1 MQLGC
6 RAPQEPAEAAQRG
19 GVALSSAVS
28 EGVKTDTRLNA
39 SSDGH
44 DASRRKGWLA
54 LIGTL
59 CIWSGFILAS
69 RAAGKGTLTAWDVT
83 ALRLA
88 MGGLLALF
96 FLPRVTLPPL
106 KIMLPFALLGG
117 IGYACFIYS
126 GFRLAPAAHG
136 AILAPGCLPLSTAV
150 LTWLFFKKSPSRPQA
165 LALLG
170 MLAGIALILI
180 DSVTAPGRHIT
191 GWQLLGDGL
200 FICASYTWATFT
212 LLLRSHPMPPLSAAV
227 ATVLC
232 AAVLYLPVWWL
243 FLPSNLPTAA
253 QGEIVFQTLFQ
264 GVLVVF
270 VALIL
275 FAQAVRHLG
284 PQVVALTLALVPVVA
299 SLAAVPLL
307 GEPLSLLALAGLAA
321 VTFSA
326 MLGVRVS
333 R

>member
-1 MQLGC
+1 MSDSN
-6 RAPQEPAEAAQRG
+6 AASESLPSMTTNAGLNNSSG
-19 GVALSSAVS
+19 GY
-28 EGVKTDTRLNA
+28 N
-39 SSDGH
+39 
-44 DASRRKGWLA
+44 ASRRKGWLA

-136 AILAPGCLPLSTAV
+136 AILGPGSLPLSTAV
-150 LTWLFFKKSPSRPQA
+150 LTWLLLKKSPSRPQA
-165 LALLG
+165 MALLG
-170 MLAGIALILI
+170 MLAGITLILT
-180 DSVTAPGRHIT
+180 DSVLAMGGHLTSA
-191 GWQLLGDGL
+191 QLLGDGL
-200 FICASYTWATFT
+200 FICASYCWAAFT
-212 LLLRSHPMPPLSAAV
+212 LLLRRHSMPPLTAAV

-243 FLPSNLPTAA
+243 FLPSNLATAA
-253 QGEIVFQTLFQ
+253 QGEIVFQALFQ

-275 FAQAVRHLG
+275 FAQAVRQLG
-284 PQVVALTLALVPVVA
+284 PQVVALTLALVPVIA

-307 GEPLSLLALAGLAA
+307 GEPLSLLALAGLAM

-326 MLGVRVS
+326 MLGVRAS